1 MAVPSLHELCR
12 TGDAVTLASLLDSLD
27 DPSYSKLQT
36 VLTASS
42 EEGASPL
49 HLALLNAHPSVVK
62 VLLQAGASL
71 VDEFEGSRPIH
82 LSLEMCGTD
91 AYRDRCFESLKL
103 LINCNTDVN
112 TQDRQGSTAAHIAAF
127 KGSAAALSLLTTQ
140 NLDILLEDEGGKLA
154 THRAVE
160 GHQDESLR
168 VLLEEF
174 GSELLLIPDRDG
186 DLLTH
191 LAVRRGA
198 WTCLELL
205 LELGSYA
212 YLTVPNAVGATT
224 EAVAAE
230 HGLLAQY
237 YSVVKGQP
245 LQAALPN
252 LLATH
257 YLAEAAGFF
266 QLDELYKLLKTDFFE
281 AKLEWT
287 VSPQSACA
295 ADVVRVH
302 DLAYITLLEARLAC
316 SVGTEAVPLKE
327 FAAAVAGV
335 VVAAVDA
342 LASCRYKNAVC
353 IVPPSCLPSGLP
365 LPLAQAS
372 PRVCSWEPFLFNSV
386 AVGAAYARYRYRKQ
400 IHKIALIDLT
410 ESSWLES
417 ILSNLTP
424 SSRVSKEVVAG
435 SSFKLKMPYY
445 KPWLDAHDA
454 SEVQL
459 MKYGT
464 DIAGDSGTLY
474 AGVLQSLLERLRLFR
489 PDLVFMSA
497 SFTGWRVHEVE
508 CVTQAIVKEAS
519 TSGARLS
526 KVYVVSVIEVQDPG
540 SICSEISRCLSAHVY
555 AMATAPDGRLD

>member
-27 DPSYSKLQT
+27 DPSYSKFQT
-36 VLTASS
+36 VLTAAS

-71 VDEFEGSRPIH
+71 VDEFEGSKPIH

-103 LINCNTDVN
+103 LINCHTDVN
-112 TQDRQGSTAAHIAAF
+112 TQDRQGRTAAHIAAF

-140 NLDILLEDEGGKLA
+140 DLDILLEDEGGKLA

-174 GSELLLIPDRDG
+174 GSELLLIPDREG

-230 HGLLAQY
+230 HGLVAEY

-245 LQAALPN
+245 LQAALPS

-257 YLAEAAGFF
+257 HLAEAAGFF
-266 QLDELYKLLKTDFFE
+266 QLDELYTLLRTDFFE
-281 AKLEWT
+281 SRLEWV
-287 VSPQSACA
+287 VSPPSACA

-302 DLAYITLLEARLAC
+302 DLSYITQLETRLAC
-316 SVGTEAVPLKE
+316 SLGTEAVPLNE

-342 LASCRYKNAVC
+342 LAAYRYKNAVC
-353 IVPPSCLPSGLP
+353 ILPPSCLPSGL
-365 LPLAQAS
+365 LPAAQVS
-372 PRVCSWEPFLFNSV
+372 TWEPFLFNSV
-386 AVGAAYARYRYRKQ
+386 AVGAAYARYRYRKV
-400 IHKIALIDLT
+400 ISKIALIDLT
-410 ESSWLES
+410 ESSWLEA

-424 SSRVSKEVVAG
+424 SSRVAKEVVAG

-464 DIAGDSGTLY
+464 DIAGNSGTLY

-489 PDLVFMSA
+489 PDLVIMSA
-497 SFTGWRVHEVE
+497 SFAGWRVHDVE
-508 CVTQAIVKEAS
+508 RVTQAIVKGAS

-526 KVYVVSVIEVQDPG
+526 KAYAVSVIEVQDPG
-540 SICSEISRCLSAHVY
+540 SICSEVSRCLSAHVY
-555 AMATAPDGRLD
+555 AMATAPDGKLD